1 MKSLYIQD
9 KITYD
14 GSQLHS
20 LHGYLKHHVLGDS
33 ILAWVGPCQI
43 PFIHMVDGEDLIA
56 QEKIQGDEMLHFII
70 EVFHQNLFSAVTLQ
84 RLFASIVQQE
94 IYQITQIYLARKGD
108 DLYFND
114 QKLSISIA
122 SQSPISIMIHF
133 AVNVT
138 NEGTPV
144 KTCSLKDFKI
154 NENQF
159 AHRIMN
165 LFTEEYQS
173 ILQATMKVRPLN

>member
-20 LHGYLKHHVLGDS
+20 LHAYLKHHVLGDS

-43 PFIHMVDGEDLIA
+43 PFVHMVDGEDLLA

-70 EVFHQNLFSAVTLQ
+70 EVFHQNLISAVSLQ

-94 IYQITQIYLARKGD
+94 IYQISQVFLFRNGD

-122 SQSPISIMIHF
+122 SQSPISVMIHF

-154 NENQF
+154 DEFQF
-159 AHRIMN
+159 AQRVMN
-165 LFTEEYQS
+165 LFVEEYQS